1 MMEHTRTA
9 KRLLALAGAVLA
21 LLAVA
26 YLPLPEGLLTAG
38 EVTLSPAGRVSVG
51 TLAFCL
57 VLWMTEALPFH
68 ITGLLGMIALAL
80 QGTAGFSEIVKLGF
94 GNQIIVFFI
103 GVLCISSFISR
114 SGLGKRLCL
123 FVLSRTGNSTGAI
136 LLGFLT
142 VGALLSMW
150 VTDMAVAAILM
161 PLAKAMLEEE
171 GLQPLKSNFGKALM
185 ISCAWGPLI
194 GGIGTPAGAG
204 PNPIAI
210 GFIRE
215 MTGVEITFLEWMC
228 YGVPAAL
235 VLIPP
240 AWLVLMAFFRPEIKQ
255 LSKTREDLRREFRQ
269 LPPPGR
275 EEKITLGVFLVTVA
289 LWLGSDWLAGL
300 LGIEIPTALPA
311 IIGGCL
317 FFLPGLTRI
326 PWKAIQQDVAWDG
339 IILTVSGIS
348 LGMLIYQT
356 GAAQWLSQILL
367 GGIVTMGP
375 LAQIFVIILMI
386 SLLKVALSSNTVT
399 ATVIIPIIIAM
410 AVGHGLPV
418 MGVVIP
424 ASLTLS
430 LAFILVTST
439 PTSVIPHSSG
449 YFSIMDMAK
458 AGAAM
463 TLLTSVLMTAVIY
476 GVGGIR
482 GIY

>member
-1 MMEHTRTA
+1 
-9 KRLLALAGAVLA
+9 
-21 LLAVA
+21 
-26 YLPLPEGLLTAG
+26 
-38 EVTLSPAGRVSVG
+38 
-51 TLAFCL
+51 
-57 VLWMTEALPFH
+57 
-68 ITGLLGMIALAL
+68 
-80 QGTAGFSEIVKLGF
+80 
-94 GNQIIVFFI
+94 
-103 GVLCISSFISR
+103 
-114 SGLGKRLCL
+114 
-123 FVLSRTGNSTGAI
+123 
-136 LLGFLT
+136 
-142 VGALLSMW
+142 
-150 VTDMAVAAILM
+150 
-161 PLAKAMLEEE
+161 
-171 GLQPLKSNFGKALM
+171 M

-269 LPPPGR
+269 LPPPDR

-476 GVGGIR
+476 GVGMMR

>member
-1 MMEHTRTA
+1 MEHTRTT

-21 LLAVA
+21 LLVIA

-215 MTGVEITFLEWMC
+215 MTGVEISFLEWMC

-240 AWLVLMAFFRPEIKQ
+240 AWLVLMAFFRPEIRQ
-255 LSKTREDLRREFRQ
+255 LSKTKEDLRREYRE
-269 LPPPGR
+269 LPPPDR

-289 LWLGSDWLAGL
+289 LWLGSDWLAAL
-300 LGIEIPTALPA
+300 LGIEVPTSLPA

-375 LAQIFVIILMI
+375 VMQIFVIILMI

-410 AVGHGLPV
+410 AVGYGLPV

-458 AGAAM
+458 AGTAM

-476 GVGGIR
+476 GVGLLR

>member
-1 MMEHTRTA
+1 MMEHTRTT

-68 ITGLLGMIALAL
+68 ITGLLGMIALDL

-255 LSKTREDLRREFRQ
+255 LSKTREDLRREFQQ
-269 LPPPGR
+269 LPPPDR

-311 IIGGCL
+311 IIGG
-317 FFLPGLTRI
+317 
-326 PWKAIQQDVAWDG
+326 
-339 IILTVSGIS
+339 
-348 LGMLIYQT
+348 
-356 GAAQWLSQILL
+356 
-367 GGIVTMGP
+367 
-375 LAQIFVIILMI
+375 
-386 SLLKVALSSNTVT
+386 
-399 ATVIIPIIIAM
+399 
-410 AVGHGLPV
+410 
-418 MGVVIP
+418 
-424 ASLTLS
+424 
-430 LAFILVTST
+430 
-439 PTSVIPHSSG
+439 
-449 YFSIMDMAK
+449 
-458 AGAAM
+458 
-463 TLLTSVLMTAVIY
+463 
-476 GVGGIR
+476 
-482 GIY
+482 